1 MERAIIQILKVHFY
15 LHKEDYSNSLFESH
29 FEDVDVDV
37 DEDDDEDEDDDSSD
51 LIVNV
56 NWILIEGQETHQEN
70 NICNQ
75 YYASK
80 LKKYCDV
87 NDIHF
92 KNLFSL
98 FENFI
103 LEK

>member
-1 MERAIIQILKVHFY
+1 MERTIIQILKIHFY
-15 LHKEDYSNSLFESH
+15 LHKEDYSNSFSESN
-29 FEDVDVDV
+29 F
-37 DEDDDEDEDDDSSD
+37 EDEDDDSSD
-51 LIVNV
+51 FIVNV
-56 NWILIEGQETHQEN
+56 NWILIEGQEVHQEN

-92 KNLFSL
+92 EKLFSL

>member
-1 MERAIIQILKVHFY
+1 MERVIIQILKIHFY

-29 FEDVDVDV
+29 FVDV
-37 DEDDDEDEDDDSSD
+37 DEDVDEDDDSSD
-51 LIVNV
+51 FIVNV

-92 KNLFSL
+92 KILFSL

>member
-1 MERAIIQILKVHFY
+1 MERAIIQILKIHFY
-15 LHKEDYSNSLFESH
+15 LHKEDYSNSFSESH
-29 FEDVDVDV
+29 FEDV
-37 DEDDDEDEDDDSSD
+37 DEDEDDDSSD
-51 LIVNV
+51 FIVNV
-56 NWILIEGQETHQEN
+56 NWILIEGQEVHQEN
-70 NICNQ
+70 NICNE

-80 LKKYCDV
+80 IKKYCDV

-92 KNLFSL
+92 EKLFSL

>member
-1 MERAIIQILKVHFY
+1 MERAIIQILKIHFY
-15 LHKEDYSNSLFESH
+15 LHKEDYSNSLSGSH
-29 FEDVDVDV
+29 FEDV
-37 DEDDDEDEDDDSSD
+37 DEDEDDDSSD
-51 LIVNV
+51 FIVNV
-56 NWILIEGQETHQEN
+56 NWILIEGQEVHQEN

-75 YYASK
+75 YYTSK

-92 KNLFSL
+92 ENLFSL

>member
-1 MERAIIQILKVHFY
+1 MERAIIQILKIHFY

-29 FEDVDVDV
+29 FEDE
-37 DEDDDEDEDDDSSD
+37 DEDVDEDDDSSD
-51 LIVNV
+51 FIVNV

-92 KNLFSL
+92 ENLFSL

>member
-1 MERAIIQILKVHFY
+1 MERAIIQILKIHFY

-29 FEDVDVDV
+29 FEDVD
-37 DEDDDEDEDDDSSD
+37 DDSSD
-51 LIVNV
+51 FIVNV

-92 KNLFSL
+92 ENLFSL